1 MTGSQA
7 TETMTGPQSVS
18 DLKPIEDRLVFIGGL
33 HRSGT
38 TPLARWLE
46 AHPDVS
52 GLTGTGSP
60 VDEGQHI
67 QSVYPAAREHGGPG
81 LFALD
86 PASRLTEESPL
97 LTADA
102 GQRLLDAWTPYWD
115 TSKAALVEKSPP
127 NVLMMRFM
135 RALFPNAHFVVAV
148 RHPIAVAVATS
159 KWTPRLTTLDAMMRN
174 WLGAY
179 GNLVED
185 AQRVGNV
192 TVVRYEDLMTNPPRE
207 MARIFS
213 FLSLAP
219 HTADW
224 PVKEGLNDAYFE
236 RWRSANFRFPWQR
249 WQRARIPRRY
259 QEQVKRFGYDLVE
272 LERVSEPAPELAA
285 LMRAPASRSAG

>member
-1 MTGSQA
+1 LNPVA
-7 TETMTGPQSVS
+7 
-18 DLKPIEDRLVFIGGL
+18 DRLVFIGGL

-52 GLTGTGSP
+52 GLTDTGSP
-60 VDEGQHI
+60 MDEGQHI

-86 PASRLTEESPL
+86 PGARLTEESPL

-115 TSKAALVEKSPP
+115 TSKAVLVEKSPP
-127 NVLMMRFM
+127 NLLMMRFM
-135 RALFPNAHFVVAV
+135 RALYPKARFVIAV
-148 RHPIAVAVATS
+148 RHPIAVSVATS
-159 KWTPRLTTLDAMMRN
+159 KWTPRLTTLDALMRN
-174 WLGAY
+174 WVAAHRHLID
-179 GNLVED
+179 D

-192 TVVRYEDLMTNPPRE
+192 TVVRYEDLMSDPPRE
-207 MARIFS
+207 MAGIFS
-213 FLSLAP
+213 FLSLPP

-236 RWRSANFRFPWQR
+236 RFRSARWPWRR
-249 WQRARIPRRY
+249 WPRARLADRY
-259 QEQVKRFGYDLVE
+259 QEQVRPFGYDLFE
-272 LERVSEPAPELAA
+272 LERVSDPAPELAA
-285 LMRAPASRSAG
+285 LTRADAP